1 MPRWPPLPPY
11 PAHPIQRSVDKNYAP
26 PPKRMPLQRIQDNTF
41 NRPWN
46 QAYTVKN
53 SAPRP
58 FPVFMQR
65 GHYQN
70 HNIVAV
76 PQYPRKSDST
86 TTRRPKAE
94 RGLPKD
100 NHQVNKA
107 SASENEST
115 CVQTETGD
123 QAIWPVKEQAT
134 RKDDATARHS
144 IWSTTPQDLKTMMQ
158 KAKRANKSAKRM
170 ELQKMNPQRGFSWLG
185 TERNNPVLECK
196 VSDDSTGDESS
207 DQEGGDTEEP
217 PLRKYYSL
225 IHMDSPIPFFSGV
238 VFEAQLIKKVPRD
251 VENSLNA
258 STMHPDKASVL
269 DYRKLFAMSAN
280 TPCFFPKVSTRGIS
294 KDDGE
299 DPPLV
304 NFFTTLFFSI
314 VPDFN
319 LIDATTLS
327 LTSRSKTRRRKLLP
341 TWTGGR

>member
-1 MPRWPPLPPY
+1 MPRLPPLPPY
-11 PAHPIQRSVDKNYAP
+11 PAHPMQRSVDKNYTP
-26 PPKRMPLQRIQDNTF
+26 PPKRMPLQHIQDNKF

-46 QAYTVKN
+46 QLGNQAYAVKN
-53 SAPRP
+53 PAPRL

-65 GHYQN
+65 GHCQN

-86 TTRRPKAE
+86 TTRRPRAE

-107 SASENEST
+107 SVPKNKST
-115 CVQTETGD
+115 CVQTEIGD
-123 QAIWPVKEQAT
+123 QAIWPVKEKAT
-134 RKDDATARHS
+134 RKDDATTRHS

-170 ELQKMNPQRGFSWLG
+170 ESQKTNLQRGFSWLD
-185 TERNNPVLECK
+185 TERNNPVLERNA
-196 VSDDSTGDESS
+196 SDDSTGDESS
-207 DQEGGDTEEP
+207 DQEGEDTDEP

-225 IHMDSPIPFFSGV
+225 IHMDPPIPFFSGV
-238 VFEAQLIKKVPRD
+238 VFEAQLTKKAPRD

-258 STMHPDKASVL
+258 FTTHPDKSNVL
-269 DYRKLFAMSAN
+269 DYRKLFAMSVN
-280 TPCFFPKVSTRGIS
+280 TPCFFPKVSARGIS

-304 NFFTTLFFSI
+304 GWLAGVAPFAFVAVRWS
-314 VPDFN
+314 D
-319 LIDATTLS
+319 
-327 LTSRSKTRRRKLLP
+327 
-341 TWTGGR
+341 